1 MAESCPRM
9 SLSHVQVKN
18 CTEALTYLKDKLINN
33 LHLILQ
39 DFAHLEANM
48 ITPTEM
54 RRRSTIALQPLNFNK
69 NRYTS
74 ILPFDENRVILR
86 SSTDGRSEAHD
97 YINANYCSIEGS
109 CPGSVSHFIAT
120 QGPLPQTYEDFW
132 DMLIQQHCPVIVMLT
147 SLVENDTVKCGDYF
161 QTEDDE
167 PTIFGN
173 ISILTKWVKSTENAL
188 LLRHLEVKHKDLE
201 EASFVLHVH
210 YNEWPDE
217 GVPKDTFAV
226 REILKRLYHLPPNL
240 GPIVVHCSAG
250 IGRTGTYCTI
260 HNTIQRILAGDL
272 SALDIANTVSVFRSQ
287 RIGMLQT
294 QDQYIFCYKAIIDE
308 LEDLVSQ

>member
-97 YINANYCSIEGS
+97 YINANYCSIE
-109 CPGSVSHFIAT
+109 
-120 QGPLPQTYEDFW
+120 
-132 DMLIQQHCPVIVMLT
+132 
-147 SLVENDTVKCGDYF
+147 
-161 QTEDDE
+161 
-167 PTIFGN
+167 
-173 ISILTKWVKSTENAL
+173 
-188 LLRHLEVKHKDLE
+188 LE